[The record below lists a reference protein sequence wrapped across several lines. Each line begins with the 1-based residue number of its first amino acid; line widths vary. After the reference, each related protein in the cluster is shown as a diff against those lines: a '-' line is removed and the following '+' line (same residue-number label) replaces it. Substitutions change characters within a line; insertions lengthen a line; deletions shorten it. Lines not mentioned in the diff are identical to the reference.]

1 MGLCT
6 KTSCISGRMQ
16 LFKKCHF
23 ISTFALYKAV
33 SSSAITFPSSTVMA
47 KWTSRFSLMCNC
59 SMVCNLAIF
68 EGDQI
73 VSHPQPYHT
82 VNNVIIIFQTF
93 APQLPYSAPQNP
105 QNVPCS

>member
-1 MGLCT
+1 MGHCT

-16 LFKKCHF
+16 LFKKMPLHLDFF
-23 ISTFALYKAV
+23 IV
-33 SSSAITFPSSTVMA
+33 QSSVVI
-47 KWTSRFSLMCNC
+47 CNHLPVKHC
-59 SMVCNLAIF
+59 DGEVDIKILIDVQLQHGLQSIF